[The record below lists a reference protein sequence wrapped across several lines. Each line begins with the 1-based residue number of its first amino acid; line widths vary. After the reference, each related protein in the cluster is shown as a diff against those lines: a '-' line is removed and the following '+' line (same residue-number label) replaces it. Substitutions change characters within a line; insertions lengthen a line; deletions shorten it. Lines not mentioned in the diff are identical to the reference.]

1 MQDLVNLVS
10 EATQK
15 EVNSPTISKLPQD
28 FYGIVAM
35 RLKQLKLIESTAT
48 SELTR
53 QAALELRTII
63 SEMIDELI
71 NIRLRK
77 FLAQKLQGEPVELDE
92 YETSIAKQI
101 ISAINESDLFK
112 SKLKNG
118 LIKELQNQYRQAET
132 FYSLVIFKSN
142 VDKFVGVDI
151 RDYGPFN
158 EGDISVIPKENA
170 KILIDKGL
178 VLRVVELI

>member
-1 MQDLVNLVS
+1 MQDLINLVS
-10 EATQK
+10 EAAQK
-15 EVNSPTISKLPQD
+15 EVNSAVITKLPQD

-53 QAALELRTII
+53 KAALELRTII
-63 SEMIDELI
+63 SDIIDELI
-71 NIRLRK
+71 NLRMRK
-77 FLAQKLQGEPVELDE
+77 FMSMKLQGEPVELDE

-101 ISAINESDLFK
+101 MLAINESESFK
-112 SKLKNG
+112 SKLKDG
-118 LIKELQNQYRQAET
+118 LVKELQNQYKQAEP
-132 FYSLVIFKSN
+132 FYSLVLFKSN

-151 RDYGPFN
+151 KEYGPFN
-158 EGDISVIPKENA
+158 EGDISMIPEENA

-178 VLRVVELI
+178 VIMVGEL